1 MTISGISQSDPISSN
16 RVSAAETKS
25 PRGGQTQLDESE
37 KQEVQRLKEIDSRV
51 KAHEQAH
58 LASAGG
64 YARGGAQYKYE
75 TGPDGRQYAV
85 SGEVSIDTSEVPGNP
100 EATLRKAEVVKR
112 AALAPADPSGQD
124 RRVAAEAEAMAIE
137 ARREISAENSHGT
150 GQGDSP
156 TGYGKRGNPV
166 NGLPASTFIDV
177 SV

>member
-1 MTISGISQSDPISSN
+1 MTISGISHSDPASSN
-16 RVSAAETKS
+16 RVAETRTNPS
-25 PRGGQTQLDESE
+25 RGGQNQLDEGE
-37 KQEVQRLKEIDSRV
+37 KQEVERLKKRDSEV

-64 YARGGAQYKYE
+64 YARGGAQYRYE

-100 EATLRKAEVVKR
+100 EATLRKAEIVKR

-124 RRVAAEAEAMAIE
+124 RRVAAEAGAMAIE
-137 ARREISAENSHGT
+137 ARREISAEKSHDT
-150 GQGDSP
+150 TRGDSP
-156 TGYGKRGNPV
+156 TGYGKSGTPV
-166 NGLPASTFIDV
+166 IGLSESTFIDI